1 MKPRRLLVHLYLLP
15 LLCFLTGSPVWGA
28 ETYSVGSQVAAFTA
42 KDQHGQ
48 AYTFKPGVRYL
59 LVSFDMPTGKQAN
72 EKLSELGK
80 DYLPQHNAI
89 FLADIHGMP
98 GIGRMFALPKMRK
111 YKHRIIL
118 GDQKGLLDPYPRKEG
133 HITVLT
139 LDAEAKV
146 AEVRYWNAERDAV
159 ESLLIPMKR

>member
-1 MKPRRLLVHLYLLP
+1 MNTRCVPYSVLLVLCSLLM
-15 LLCFLTGSPVWGA
+15 SPVLGA
-28 ETYSVGSQVAAFTA
+28 ESYRVGSRVTAFTA
-42 KDQHGQ
+42 KDQHGESF
-48 AYTFKPGVRYL
+48 TFKPGLHYL
-59 LVSFDMPTGKQAN
+59 LVSFDMPTAKQAN

-111 YKHRIIL
+111 YQHRIIL
-118 GDQKGLLDPYPRKEG
+118 GDQKGLLDPFPRKEG

-146 AEVRYWNAERDAV
+146 TEVRYWNAKKDAV
-159 ESLLIPMKR
+159 EPLLVPVKQ